1 MFSFLPDRI
10 TGCFYT
16 VGTDGN
22 NLHKFVMYEGVGGT
36 FGSYIF
42 EEVLGM
48 GEYIAFYIGE
58 YTVFCFFLF
67 FCDSK

>member
-42 EEVLGM
+42 EEVLGKWN
-48 GEYIAFYIGE
+48 EKVDESIYSE
-58 YTVFCFFLF
+58 
-67 FCDSK
+67 